1 MCVGNHVLKPAREI
15 GDHVADRPSNETQS
29 GWRAHPVRTAFI
41 VVAIV
46 ALLAIAGFVVWAL
59 TPYRADDAA
68 LEAMASGRGVTV
80 TEEAEGI
87 VFAPDGDPSV
97 GLVLYPGGRVE
108 ASAYAPLAR
117 AVAEQGY
124 LVIIQPMPLNLAVF
138 GIGSADDA
146 FGAHPDIA
154 AWAVG
159 GHSLGGAMAAEFT
172 AREPGRISALVLLA
186 AYPAS
191 SDLSGEDFSA
201 LTMRG
206 SEDGLVSVD
215 EIEEGQLKL
224 PPGSAFSEIDG
235 GNHAGFGSYGEQSGD
250 GPSALPPGAQAEIA
264 AEAIGELLAA
274 ISE

>member
-1 MCVGNHVLKPAREI
+1 VVVRRSSEAR
-15 GDHVADRPSNETQS
+15 S
-29 GWRAHPVRTAFI
+29 GWRAHPVWTAVI

-46 ALLAIAGFVVWAL
+46 VLLAIAGFVVWAL
-59 TPYRADDAA
+59 TPYRADEAA
-68 LEAMASGRGVTV
+68 LEAMASGGGVTV
-80 TEEAEGI
+80 TEQAAGI

-191 SDLSGEDFSA
+191 SDLSGETFSA

-206 SEDGLVSVD
+206 SEDGLVSV
-215 EIEEGQLKL
+215 EEVEEGQLKL
-224 PPGSAFSEIDG
+224 PPGSVFSAIGG
-235 GNHAGFGSYGEQSGD
+235 GNHAGFGSYGEQNGD
-250 GPSALPPGAQAEIA
+250 GPSALPRGVQAQIA

-274 ISE
+274 VSE